1 MKTVFTKGCFDILHR
16 GHIELLKYCKSLGRV
31 VVGLNTDSSVKRLK
45 GLNRPFN
52 KQEDRKFLLESCQY
66 VDEVIFFDEDTP
78 LNLIKQISPDILV
91 KGGDYKKEQVV
102 GYDIVNTTIIF
113 DYVNGYSSTK
123 AIKYLSDR

>member
-1 MKTVFTKGCFDILHR
+1 MR
-16 GHIELLKYCKSLGRV
+16 GGFCRNRGNGRDFP
-31 VVGLNTDSSVKRLK
+31 LII
-45 GLNRPFN
+45 
-52 KQEDRKFLLESCQY
+52 
-66 VDEVIFFDEDTP
+66 IFFEEDTP
-78 LNLIKQISPDILV
+78 LNLIKQINPDILV